1 MVQLEWKMLGLSYDN
16 MDMGRSERMSIQ
28 EFKKLARRT
37 YYFQVSNVFFF
48 IQKER
53 DQTHTIIG
61 NRIRRRPQ
69 TIPIVTTLLIRLK
82 LPSQVMLDLVRILL
96 LVQPVRRC
104 LPHLHSSAHKRL
116 LGDEVH
122 HPAVH
127 EDHLSALDVIDDVVA
142 VLAPHGVGAEEGA

>member
-16 MDMGRSERMSIQ
+16 MDMGRSERVSIQ

-37 YYFQVSNVFFF
+37 YYVQVSHVFFL
-48 IQKER
+48 QKEK

-96 LVQPVRRC
+96 FVQPVRRR

-127 EDHLSALDVIDDVVA
+127 EHHLSVLDVIDDVVA
-142 VLAPHGVGAEEGA
+142 VLAPLGVGAEEGA